1 MPPWL
6 IPMLY
11 VAGGIVCG
19 FGLPRI
25 EHAYLADY
33 KLGLSVASTQAFLSG
48 AASGM
53 MALTGIVFA
62 IGTVMVQFSAI
73 AYSPRLAL
81 WLLRD
86 RTLFHALGVFA
97 ATFLYALSTLAWV
110 DREGSG
116 TVPLFSNILVL
127 VLLIASMFLFSLLV
141 QRLNDLQITNVLQM
155 IGNKGRAVIRDSLK
169 PQDSRPAQNSDAT
182 IQLGPVTQTLKYAGE
197 PRTIAKFDIAA
208 LTQQADEAG
217 AVIVMACAVGDTLVE
232 NTLLL
237 HVHGASKPLSE
248 QGIMQAIE
256 LATERTFE
264 QDPKFAIRL
273 LVDIAIKALSPAIN
287 DPTTAVQALDQIE
300 DLLGRLGLCGL
311 DDGYSRGVSGAV
323 RVIVPMPTWE
333 DYLTLS
339 FDEIRQFGASSVQ
352 VVRRLRSALI
362 SVAGALPSADRA
374 EAIQRY
380 LKHLDVAIERSPFD
394 AEDQATA
401 RQEDRQG
408 LGLTRKRGR
417 TI

>member
-25 EHAYLADY
+25 KHAYLADY

-116 TVPLFSNILVL
+116 TVPLFSNMLVL
-127 VLLIASMFLFSLLV
+127 ILLIASMFLFSMLV
-141 QRLNDLQITNVLQM
+141 QRLNDLQITHVLQM
-155 IGNKGRAVIRDSLK
+155 IGDRGRAVIHDVFKRL
-169 PQDSRPAQNSDAT
+169 DSRPAQNSDST
-182 IQLGPVTQTLKYAGE
+182 IQLGPVTQTVKYA
-197 PRTIAKFDIAA
+197 
-208 LTQQADEAG
+208 
-217 AVIVMACAVGDTLVE
+217 
-232 NTLLL
+232 
-237 HVHGASKPLSE
+237 
-248 QGIMQAIE
+248 
-256 LATERTFE
+256 
-264 QDPKFAIRL
+264 
-273 LVDIAIKALSPAIN
+273 
-287 DPTTAVQALDQIE
+287 
-300 DLLGRLGLCGL
+300 
-311 DDGYSRGVSGAV
+311 
-323 RVIVPMPTWE
+323 
-333 DYLTLS
+333 
-339 FDEIRQFGASSVQ
+339 
-352 VVRRLRSALI
+352 
-362 SVAGALPSADRA
+362 
-374 EAIQRY
+374 
-380 LKHLDVAIERSPFD
+380 
-394 AEDQATA
+394 
-401 RQEDRQG
+401 
-408 LGLTRKRGR
+408 
-417 TI
+417 